1 MQLFVLFH
9 KHECDFCGSCHS
21 LNKKKKHSL
30 LFFCESFNLKYSGIF
45 IINFFNHHFCNYCDM
60 QF

>member
-21 LNKKKKHSL
+21 LHSL